1 MDANITEHSRF
12 NGFPHQASAKNA
24 SDGKPLKRL
33 ASLSRGEAPA
43 SRPVLMRGIT
53 SGATTVRCNTID
65 HRDFRADVLCMF
77 NSTIPKS
84 LKVAV
89 AAGFISALAF
99 SPLAL
104 AAEQGKENL
113 DASAS
118 KEITGEVV
126 DMMCY
131 VDHNAMGDK
140 HAGCAAKC
148 IKGGGPVGIVS
159 DGKAY
164 LLVGQHKPMNDQL
177 AEYAGKTITVKGKMA
192 ERGGVAMLENAEIV
206 KK

>member
-1 MDANITEHSRF
+1 
-12 NGFPHQASAKNA
+12 
-24 SDGKPLKRL
+24 
-33 ASLSRGEAPA
+33 
-43 SRPVLMRGIT
+43 
-53 SGATTVRCNTID
+53 
-65 HRDFRADVLCMF
+65 MF
-77 NSTIPKS
+77 NSKVPMT
-84 LKVAV
+84 LKVVV

-99 SPLAL
+99 SPLLL
-104 AAEQGKENL
+104 AQEHSKDSL

-148 IKGGGPVGIVS
+148 IKGNGPVGIVS

-164 LLVGQHKPMNDQL
+164 LIVGDHKPMNDAL
-177 AEYAGKTITVKGKMA
+177 AEFAGKTITVRGKMA
-192 ERGGVAMLENAEIV
+192 ERGGIAMLENAEIV